1 VVPRSETGVRWWLYA
16 SPTPKLESLLA
27 DPERV
32 LAGPGILARESAG
45 RKRFFRVDTGDT
57 EPALYVKLFA
67 LRPGVG
73 RMRYFLRPSKA
84 RRERAIA
91 QKLGQR
97 GFEVAGPVA
106 VGERR
111 RFGLL
116 ERSYSVI
123 REIDARDLVRLL
135 GGDAHG
141 AGKLTGAE
149 RRALLERFGE
159 FARRLHD
166 AGVDQ
171 DDFAPNNFLA
181 RPDGSFVLIDFERC
195 HVRRGPLGDSR
206 WTQLAK
212 LHRRDLGVSRS
223 DRLRF
228 LRAYLGA
235 GTGRA
240 ERRAAWKRI
249 WPEFRRVRGHD
260 ARHAET
266 AAFREGRNLAR
277 EGDGWV
283 VRARASSKTIA
294 LELGP
299 EAARLCWLRAHQLE
313 RLGLPALRPVRLE
326 GGKVELLDPGASLPR
341 APADQVIG
349 RSLAALAPW
358 GRFGAPPQW
367 LFTSH
372 GALLRNPQ
380 AFELEI

>member
-1 VVPRSETGVRWWLYA
+1 MIPRSETSVRWWVYA
-16 SPTPKLESLLA
+16 PRTPKLEALMA

-32 LAGPGILARESAG
+32 LAGPGILARESVG
-45 RKRFFRVDTGDT
+45 RKRFFRVDGGGG
-57 EPALYVKLFA
+57 EPALYVKVFA
-67 LRPGVG
+67 LRPGLA
-73 RMRYFLRPSKA
+73 RWRYFLRPSKA

-91 QKLGQR
+91 TRLAQL
-97 GFEVAGPVA
+97 GFEVAAPAA

-111 RFGLL
+111 RLGWL

-135 GGDAHG
+135 GGFGGDAL
-141 AGKLTGAE
+141 AGAE
-149 RRALLERFGE
+149 RRALLERFGAL
-159 FARRLHD
+159 ARRLHE

-195 HVRRGPLGDSR
+195 HVRRGALGDSR

-228 LRAYLGA
+228 LRAYLGP
-235 GTGRA
+235 GSGRA
-240 ERRAAWKRI
+240 ERRAAWQRI
-249 WPEFRRVRGHD
+249 WPEFRRIRKHD
-260 ARHAET
+260 ARHAEQS
-266 AAFREGRNLAR
+266 AFREGRNLAR
-277 EGDGWV
+277 VGDAWV
-283 VRARASSKTIA
+283 MRARASAKTIS
-294 LELGP
+294 LELDP
-299 EAARLCWLRAHQLE
+299 ESARRCWLRAQQLE

-326 GGKVELLDPGASLPR
+326 GHRVELLDPGQTLPR
-341 APADQVIG
+341 APADQVIA

-358 GRFGAPPQW
+358 GHFRAPPQW
-367 LFTSH
+367 LFSAS

-380 AFELEI
+380 SFELDL

>member
-1 VVPRSETGVRWWLYA
+1 MVPRSETGVRWWLYA

-45 RKRFFRVDTGDT
+45 RKRFFRVEGDGA
-57 EPALYVKLFA
+57 EPALYVKIFA

-91 QKLGQR
+91 QKLAGR
-97 GFEVAGPVA
+97 GFEVAAPIA

-111 RFGLL
+111 RLGLL

-123 REIDARDLVRLL
+123 REIEARDLVRLL
-135 GGDAHG
+135 GGDASG
-141 AGKLTGAE
+141 AGAE
-149 RRALLERFGE
+149 RRALLERFGA
-159 FARRLHD
+159 FSRRLHD

-195 HVRRGPLGDSR
+195 RVRRGPLGDSR
-206 WTQLAK
+206 FTQLAK

-228 LRAYLGA
+228 LRAYLGEGA
-235 GTGRA
+235 GRA
-240 ERRAAWKRI
+240 ERRAAWRRI

-260 ARHAET
+260 AKHAEA

-277 EGDGWV
+277 EGDAFV
-283 VRARASSKTIA
+283 MRARAGSKTIV

-299 EAARLCWLRAHQLE
+299 EDARLCWLRAHQLE

-326 GGKVELLDPGASLPR
+326 GGRVELLDPGASLPR

-358 GRFGAPPQW
+358 GRFSAPPQW
-367 LFTSH
+367 LFTAH

-380 AFELEI
+380 AFELEV